1 VRVEGRGARPAV
13 VTSERLSYRA
23 GSGEVRLLG
32 DARVT
37 AEDWPREATFRELV
51 FRLKAEGFELLRA
64 SDVAIR

>member
-1 VRVEGRGARPAV
+1 VRVQGRGARPAV
-13 VTSERLSYRA
+13 VTSERLSYKA

-37 AEDWPREATFRELV
+37 AAEWPREATFRELV
-51 FRLKAEGFELLRA
+51 FRLTADDLELLRA